1 MTLSE
6 GLVGQT
12 YTVSHIG
19 TDTNIKRRL
28 QALGMIKGT
37 KLTLLSKKRS
47 GTSVFY
53 VRGSRLAVGKKIAA
67 GIEISG
73 GSQ

>member
-6 GLVGQT
+6 GLVGKT
-12 YTVSHIG
+12 YTVAHIG
-19 TDTNIKRRL
+19 TDTNVKRRL
-28 QALGMIKGT
+28 QSLGMIKGT
-37 KLTLLSKKRS
+37 TLTLLSKKRS

-67 GIEISG
+67 GITISG
-73 GSQ
+73 GEQ